1 MQKIVFNGTETL
13 QKGEDEYGIKFNF
26 TCLTCN
32 DDFVLETFD
41 AKEGDKIVS
50 ALENNNDN
58 NAIYCKKC
66 LENQIKNN

>member
-1 MQKIVFNGTETL
+1 MHKVQFKGAEQL

-26 TCLTCN
+26 TCLTCKN
-32 DDFVLETFD
+32 DFELETFD
-41 AKEGDKIVS
+41 SKEAEKIAF
-50 ALENNNDN
+50 ALENDNDN